1 MKKSGQKQK
10 KQTTT
15 STSSGTVGDVGGTT
29 TMGSSTSTTSTSGTS
44 SSSFKGGRLNIR
56 QNFHEESERALNEQ
70 ISMCITASYMYES
83 MTFYFY
89 REDVA
94 LKGFYKLFKT
104 CERYKF
110 HKQAKML
117 IKYLTKRGGRLT
129 LKDVRPLGGDEWGTG
144 LQACEKVLE
153 LEKKIHD
160 SFLALNE
167 LAVEKGDSHLQY
179 FVQEKFLHKQIKWI
193 HKLACHIT
201 NLRRVGPGLG
211 EYIYDKHLQGKT
223 IIADIFAHSVLE

>member
-1 MKKSGQKQK
+1 MKKSGQKTK

-15 STSSGTVGDVGGTT
+15 STSGTIGGDVG
-29 TMGSSTSTTSTSGTS
+29 STSTMSTTGGTNVSGGT
-44 SSSFKGGRLNIR
+44 SSFKGGRLNIR
-56 QNFHEESERALNEQ
+56 QNFHEESERAINDQ
-70 ISMCITASYMYES
+70 INMCITASYMYES
-83 MTFYFY
+83 MKFYFY

-104 CERYKF
+104 CELYKF
-110 HKQAKML
+110 HKQSKTL
-117 IKYLTKRGGRLT
+117 IKYLTKRGGRLM
-129 LKDVRPLGGDEWGTG
+129 LKDVRTLGGDEWGTG
-144 LQACEKVLE
+144 LSACEKALE

-179 FVQEKFLHKQIKWI
+179 FVQEKFLQKQIKWI

-201 NLRRVGPGLG
+201 NLRRVGQGLG
-211 EYIYDKHLQGKT
+211 EYVYDKHLQGKT
-223 IIADIFAHSVLE
+223 IVADIFNAVL